1 MSYNQLIIK
10 NIHKIFRRDPYIQ
23 AILGAAG
30 QKLFEIENKINSL
43 SKEFWFDSMSEI
55 GIAVLENQ
63 LNYRAKSQTIEGKRE
78 ELEARWKTAGK
89 CDLALLQTI
98 ANSWRN
104 GEVAVLFSNA
114 VIEITFVSI
123 VGIPRDIEVLKQV
136 INEAKPAHLP
146 INYTFRYRTWGL
158 VKNNNWGHY
167 KNYTWEDVFKREG
180 L

>member
-1 MSYNQLIIK
+1 MSYNNLIIE

-23 AILGAAG
+23 VFLGAAG
-30 QKLFEIENKINSL
+30 QKLSKIENKINSL

-63 LNYRAKSQTIEGKRE
+63 LNYKAKSQTVDGKRE

-89 CDLALLQTI
+89 CNLDLLQTI

-104 GEVAVLFSNA
+104 GEVAILFTNA
-114 VIEITFVSI
+114 VIEITFISI
-123 VGIPRDIEVLKQV
+123 VGIPRDIEVLKQI

-146 INYTFRYRTWGL
+146 INYTFRYRTWRNL
-158 VKNNNWGHY
+158 LLNTWGYY
-167 KNYTWEDVFKREG
+167 KQFTWGQVFKKEG
-180 L
+180 I